1 MTTTTDA
8 RLQALDDMLDA
19 VYEWQE
25 KADAFIATGDD
36 DDPVIATHD
45 SRGKLLELY
54 VRPGLLHELTVDEL
68 DEEIN
73 AAIAQNA
80 ARAHAGLMKIS
91 EEFLAKWTDIPN
103 HLAQHPVAVRMADAL
118 AAATGSQSQPR
129 QAGRA

>member
-1 MTTTTDA
+1 MTATTDA
-8 RLQALDDMLDA
+8 RLRVLDEMLDA

-54 VRPGLLHELTVDEL
+54 VRPGLIRELSVDEL

-73 AAIAQNA
+73 SAIAKNA
-80 ARAHAGLMKIS
+80 AKAHAGLMKIS
-91 EEFLAKWTDIPN
+91 DDFLSKWADIPQHVAN
-103 HLAQHPVAVRMADAL
+103 HPVAVRMADAL
-118 AAATGSQSQPR
+118 AAARGNGGGQ
-129 QAGRA
+129 QARRP

>member
-1 MTTTTDA
+1 
-8 RLQALDDMLDA
+8 MLDA

-129 QAGRA
+129 QTGRA